1 MNHIGSQQL
10 RLVNGLLAE
19 RIRAAA
25 DARRASEATAQIAS
39 STSFRR
45 SVGHQII
52 RIGERLAAE
61 PHLQPARS
69 R

>member
-1 MNHIGSQQL
+1 MQHDAHSRL
-10 RLVNGLLAE
+10 RLAHDRIARRIAE
-19 RIRAAA
+19 AA
-25 DARRASEATAQIAS
+25 DDRRATANRPSI
-39 STSFRR
+39 RR
-45 SVGHQII
+45 SVGRSFI